1 MKEQNLR
8 HAWAQLFFCCFVF
21 SMEMLG
27 RFSPTTPSPARCI
40 IIRMDDRRTIL
51 KASCHIMHGMHQGP
65 HGESL
70 EAGRLLGPRR
80 NGRRHRPKPEVRVG
94 RKPPQE
100 SALLEFE
107 EEEMQTTFY
116 HISISGPCI
125 NMLSACQTIASLLAV
140 A

>member
-1 MKEQNLR
+1 
-8 HAWAQLFFCCFVF
+8 
-21 SMEMLG
+21 
-27 RFSPTTPSPARCI
+27 
-40 IIRMDDRRTIL
+40 
-51 KASCHIMHGMHQGP
+51 MHGTAPGSTWRKSRGQKAAGP
-65 HGESL
+65 TK
-70 EAGRLLGPRR
+70 